1 MFTIYII
8 GVFDTGSPLFFQMRV
23 GRDQKIFTLI
33 KFRTMYVNT
42 CSIDTHLVD
51 HTSITKFGNFLRKT
65 KMDELPQLFNV
76 LLGHMSLVGPRPCL
90 SSQKELIEERNQRGV
105 FKIRPG
111 ITGLAQINGIDMSTP
126 RKLARYDALMINSMT
141 LRLYAKLIISTI
153 LGQGHGDRVKE
164 YTSAQKNT

>member
-1 MFTIYII
+1 
-8 GVFDTGSPLFFQMRV
+8 
-23 GRDQKIFTLI
+23 
-33 KFRTMYVNT
+33 
-42 CSIDTHLVD
+42 
-51 HTSITKFGNFLRKT
+51 
-65 KMDELPQLFNV
+65 MDELPQLFNV